1 MPDINQNRTPE
12 RREQPGGQRQAPR
25 SRARK
30 RRRRPVWLTV
40 IIRILQGIGTLL
52 LVGVITGCFMVCFAA
67 IYVKTAVLP
76 EAHLDLSTYSLN
88 ENSVIY
94 YQDKNTG
101 QLVELQTLMGTENR
115 ELITYEQIPEDL
127 INAFIAIED
136 KRFLTHNGVD
146 WKRTAAGL
154 LYMLTGRSIQGGSTI
169 TQQLIKNVTEYDD
182 VTVNRKIWE
191 IFTALD
197 LENNYD
203 KKYIL
208 TLYMNQ
214 IWMGNGCRGVQAASK
229 YYFGKNVSD
238 LTLAEC
244 ASLAGITNNPGLYA
258 PYGTVEV
265 VRYTCRDCK
274 DYYLNKKPAT
284 CESCGGKNFDDGV
297 LWTNREYNKARQE
310 IILREMAKPDISPD
324 GAYITEAERDAAIAQ
339 PLVFGRDRQ
348 NEPQDP
354 EEGEG
359 EGGGETPG
367 TRSTRYSWYVE
378 AVINESIQKLKEK
391 TGLSY
396 DMCEDMV
403 LSGGLSIVC
412 AYDPEVQGAVDNVYN
427 NRANL
432 DQVSLRTGQRLIS
445 AISIVDN
452 STGMVVA
459 MGSTQEKT
467 VDRGWNTPVMTKRQP
482 GSSIKPLSVYSPAIE
497 MGLIT
502 PATVIDDNPL
512 ELNGRAWPVNVWPN
526 YRGLTTVLYGVTQ
539 SLNTVAVRVLD
550 MVTPE
555 ASYEFLESRYGITSL
570 VSYLEDAAGNVQSDM
585 NRSPL
590 SMGGLTRGVST
601 FEMAAA
607 FATFPRNGMFT
618 KASTLL
624 EIKDANGSVVVD
636 NHPVSDPV
644 IKATTAYYI
653 NSMLTNAV
661 TSGTAVNARISGQ
674 TVAGKTGT
682 TSDAF
687 DYWFCGYTNYYTA
700 AVWTGYPTN
709 EAVNNNLVN
718 PSLPMWQKVMAQLHE
733 GKENAP
739 FNVPEAMDTY
749 RICLDCGNRATPEC
763 ELDPRGSRVQTFRLF
778 AGDAP
783 AEACVC
789 HVKVDVCVDSPILDG
804 NGEPTGLYHKA
815 GEFCPEESVK
825 TICMVDFQRELATPN
840 VRVGDSKY
848 LLSFYDTLDDPSCHT
863 HTEYVD
869 PSAEPTPS
877 DEPWST
883 PEPPEP
889 SYDVPNPPT
898 QDPQPTQEPPEP
910 PQPTQEPPAPPS
922 ESEPPYVPA
931 GDEEMPDWLRP

>member
-154 LYMLTGRSIQGGSTI
+154 LYMLTGRRIQGGSTI
-169 TQQLIKNVTEYDD
+169 TQQLIKNVTDYDD

-197 LENNYD
+197 VENNYD

-229 YYFGKNVSD
+229 YYFGKDVSD

-265 VRYTCRDCK
+265 MRYTCRDCK
-274 DYYLNKKPAT
+274 DYYLNEKPAT

-310 IILREMAKPDISPD
+310 IISPD

-359 EGGGETPG
+359 EGGGETPS

-412 AYDPEVQGAVDNVYN
+412 AYGTAKAGPYHSQHRHGGGHGQHPGEDRGPGLEHAGDDQAPARLLHQAPVRLLPRHRDGPHHPGHRHRRQPAGAQ
-427 NRANL
+427 REGLA
-432 DQVSLRTGQRLIS
+432 RQRL
-445 AISIVDN
+445 AQLPGADHRAVRRDP
-452 STGMVVA
+452 VA
-459 MGSTQEKT
+459 EH
-467 VDRGWNTPVMTKRQP
+467 R
-482 GSSIKPLSVYSPAIE
+482 
-497 MGLIT
+497 
-502 PATVIDDNPL
+502 
-512 ELNGRAWPVNVWPN
+512 GRAGAG
-526 YRGLTTVLYGVTQ
+526 YGHAGGVL
-539 SLNTVAVRVLD
+539 
-550 MVTPE
+550 
-555 ASYEFLESRYGITSL
+555 
-570 VSYLEDAAGNVQSDM
+570 
-585 NRSPL
+585 
-590 SMGGLTRGVST
+590 
-601 FEMAAA
+601 
-607 FATFPRNGMFT
+607 
-618 KASTLL
+618 
-624 EIKDANGSVVVD
+624 
-636 NHPVSDPV
+636 
-644 IKATTAYYI
+644 
-653 NSMLTNAV
+653 
-661 TSGTAVNARISGQ
+661 
-674 TVAGKTGT
+674 
-682 TSDAF
+682 
-687 DYWFCGYTNYYTA
+687 
-700 AVWTGYPTN
+700 
-709 EAVNNNLVN
+709 
-718 PSLPMWQKVMAQLHE
+718 
-733 GKENAP
+733 
-739 FNVPEAMDTY
+739 
-749 RICLDCGNRATPEC
+749 
-763 ELDPRGSRVQTFRLF
+763 
-778 AGDAP
+778 
-783 AEACVC
+783 
-789 HVKVDVCVDSPILDG
+789 
-804 NGEPTGLYHKA
+804 
-815 GEFCPEESVK
+815 
-825 TICMVDFQRELATPN
+825 
-840 VRVGDSKY
+840 
-848 LLSFYDTLDDPSCHT
+848 
-863 HTEYVD
+863 
-869 PSAEPTPS
+869 
-877 DEPWST
+877 
-883 PEPPEP
+883 
-889 SYDVPNPPT
+889 
-898 QDPQPTQEPPEP
+898 
-910 PQPTQEPPAPPS
+910 
-922 ESEPPYVPA
+922 
-931 GDEEMPDWLRP
+931 

>member
-154 LYMLTGRSIQGGSTI
+154 LYMLTGRRIQGGSTI
-169 TQQLIKNVTEYDD
+169 TQQLIKNVTDYDD

-203 KKYIL
+203 KKDIL

-265 VRYTCRDCK
+265 MRYTCRDCK
-274 DYYLNKKPAT
+274 DYYLNEKPAA

-339 PLVFGRDRQ
+339 PLVFGWDRRD
-348 NEPQDP
+348 EPQDP

-359 EGGGETPG
+359 EGETAG